1 MKPLFIVAITLLPIS
16 VFAQHEHSKTVD
28 GSSESHNHLAHMMAS
43 RAEVIYVH
51 NLPAPKLMNGIGNSG
66 LKIQTS
72 SEKTQAYFNQGIS
85 LLHDFWDFEA
95 YRSFNEAIRNDS
107 SAIMPY
113 WGLLQMPTP
122 DKDSV
127 FKANLT
133 NAIKKIKELL
143 PKANEHER
151 LYAEI
156 ALLKDSLKRKAYP
169 EVIKK
174 WELIVFKYPDDVEA
188 KLFLALNKMSGFDT
202 DMKPMEGQMY
212 SEFLL
217 KEIQRLAPNSH
228 AFHHYW
234 IHLKENC
241 CPEEALASAEV
252 LTSLA
257 PASGHIVHMPGH
269 IYNRVGNYKKAYDAF
284 VAAVKVDSA
293 YMKNEGIEEVD
304 NWNYIHNINYL
315 INNCVHDGRHQ
326 EALYYAERLKKMPV
340 SKNRKDIYDGRFF
353 RQGLMAPGKM
363 EMAFGN
369 WELAAAEF
377 EQIVDQDSVFSQEN
391 MEFKKALTLF
401 TKGMAALDHNNLD
414 EAITASNKLDA
425 LLWRN
430 AKQTDEENTL
440 NEDYQNTVNTASL
453 ELQGCIASLQGD
465 FEQAMKLLKKAN
477 KNEIELGYGEP
488 PLYAR
493 PVAMSIAAAQ
503 IKAKKYDEAI
513 ETYQALLKRF
523 PKSAYIYHALR
534 LVYKEKGDRD
544 KEKEYTA
551 LLKDAAKYADNGIY
565 GKL

>member
-1 MKPLFIVAITLLPIS
+1 MKYLFLITVALLPLSI
-16 VFAQHEHSKTVD
+16 FAQHEHHKPD
-28 GSSESHNHLAHMMAS
+28 DSSEGNHNHLAHMMMS
-43 RAEVIYVH
+43 RKEIIYVH
-51 NLPAPKLMNGIGNSG
+51 NLPPPKLMKGVGNST
-66 LKIQTS
+66 LKIETT

-95 YRSFNEAIRNDS
+95 YRAFKEAIRNDS
-107 SAIMPY
+107 TAIMPY

-122 DKDSV
+122 NKDSIFTSNMEDAV
-127 FKANLT
+127 KQ
-133 NAIKKIKELL
+133 IKKLL

-151 LYAEI
+151 LYGEI
-156 ALLKDSLKRKAYP
+156 ALLKDSLKYEAYP
-169 EVIKK
+169 EISKR
-174 WELIVFKYPDDVEA
+174 WELIIHKFPDDVEA

-217 KEIQRLAPNSH
+217 KDVQRAAPNSH

-241 CPEEALASAEV
+241 CPEEALASADA
-252 LTSLA
+252 LTALA
-257 PASGHIVHMPGH
+257 PDSGHIVHMPGH
-269 IYNRVGNYKKAYDAF
+269 IYNRVGNYKKAHDAF
-284 VAAVKVDSA
+284 VAAVKVDST

-315 INNCVHDGRHQ
+315 INNCVHDGRHK
-326 EALYYAERLKKMPV
+326 EALYYAERLKKMPI

-353 RQGLMAPGKM
+353 RQGLLAPGKM

-369 WELAAAEF
+369 WEQATVEF
-377 EQIVDQDSVFSQEN
+377 ERIVDKDSVFSNEN

-401 TKGMAALDHNNLD
+401 TKGMAALNKKDVSA
-414 EAITASNKLDA
+414 AINASNSLDA

-430 AKQTDEENTL
+430 AKQMDKESTL

-453 ELQGCIASLQGD
+453 ELQGCIASHQGNYG
-465 FEQAMKLLKKAN
+465 QAMTLLKKAH
-477 KNEIELGYGEP
+477 KNELDLGYGEP

-503 IKAKKYDEAI
+503 IKAEKYDDAVD
-513 ETYQALLKRF
+513 TYQELLKRF
-523 PKSAYIYHALR
+523 PKSAYVYNALR
-534 LVYKEKGDRD
+534 IVYEQKGDTA
-544 KEKEYTA
+544 KAKEYSK
-551 LLKDAAKYADNGIY
+551 LLLTAAKYADDGIY